1 MTSPD
6 FGAGAATTSR
16 AYSYALEII
25 EKIEESALAMLVDLP
40 TSRYVTTGEP
50 VYDCEQV
57 VVAIVSL
64 QTGLPEG
71 SQSGVP
77 QTIDCGSPWS
87 LVMDV
92 GIVRCGPKVDRNGL
106 IAHTALTEMT
116 EIESVDSDILMDALN
131 EIARESISSVRAAIT
146 YGAYEGGF
154 IATTM
159 RLTAALS

>member
-6 FGAGAATTSR
+6 STTMTPTQ
-16 AYSYALEII
+16 AYDFAQQVLSY
-25 EKIEESALAMLVDLP
+25 IEEAGLEHLVDLP

-57 VVAIVSL
+57 VVTIVSL

-71 SQSGVP
+71 GQSSTP
-77 QTIDCGSPWS
+77 QAISCQDPWS
-87 LVMDV
+87 LVMDI
-92 GIVRCGPKVDRNGL
+92 GIVRCGPRLEKNGTISHQAL
-106 IAHTALTEMT
+106 SGAAYSESIDSDVLMTAL
-116 EIESVDSDILMDALN
+116 DS
-131 EIARESISSVRAAIT
+131 IAQDSISSVRAAIT

-159 RLTAALS
+159 RLTAALA